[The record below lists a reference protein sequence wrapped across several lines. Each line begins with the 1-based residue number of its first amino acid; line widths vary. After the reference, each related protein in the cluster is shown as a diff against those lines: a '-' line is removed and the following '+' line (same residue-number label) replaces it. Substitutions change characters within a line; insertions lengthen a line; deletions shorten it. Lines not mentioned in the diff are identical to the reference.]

1 MVILGAGLLFLSYVL
16 FSIRSNTAESTVE
29 RDMTIFAL
37 GWLLYGLG
45 SLFAVLRFPIEGGE
59 STMNYI

>member
-1 MVILGAGLLFLSYVL
+1 M
-16 FSIRSNTAESTVE
+16 
-29 RDMTIFAL
+29 L

-59 STMNYI
+59 STMNYIQIVVFLVLSVIHYVMRKPKA